1 MAEIKYDAEL
11 VGYGEF
17 QTRIKKAIDAVG
29 DLSPAFNSIA
39 NDWLKN
45 NRQIFRLKS
54 KGQYKDLSTKPF
66 VAFWERD
73 KRFRKFWEGGYKEFK
88 KAKYGNEYP
97 ILKATG
103 KLEKSLTDRNDPNA
117 VIVLDKSTLIM
128 GTNVPYGIYHQSSK
142 PRTRIPYRPFIIN
155 KEGVSTPTGI
165 IDTWGKQSARWL
177 RIIETYVKKQTGI

>member
-1 MAEIKYDAEL
+1 MVNAKIDAEL
-11 VGYGEF
+11 VGYAEF
-17 QTRIKKAIDAVG
+17 QKRVQSAVKAVG

-66 VAFWERD
+66 FAYWERTA
-73 KRFRKFWEGGYKEFK
+73 RFRKFYEGGYKQMK
-88 KAKYGNEYP
+88 KEKYGFAYP

-103 KLEKSLTDRNDPNA
+103 KLEKSLTDRNDPNCI
-117 VIVLDKSTLIM
+117 VVLDSKSLIM
-128 GTNVPYGIYHQSSK
+128 GTNVEYGIYHQSAR
-142 PRTRIPYRPFIIN
+142 PRTKIPYRPFIIN
-155 KEGVSTPTGI
+155 KEGVSTPTGK

-177 RIIETYVKKQTGI
+177 RIIETYVSRQINK